1 MSKILLIDGS
11 NYLFRAFHALP
22 PLTTRRGEPTG
33 AIKGFHSMLNTVR
46 GIVKPDYVAC
56 VFDAPGRNF
65 RHDMF
70 PEYKAN
76 RPPMPDEL
84 RVQIEPIFELVRL
97 MGIPL
102 IQVAGVEA
110 DDVLATLACRAKKQG
125 MDVMIAT
132 GDKDMAQLVDDK
144 VTLINTMTRS
154 VYDRDGVFEKY
165 GVYPERII
173 DYLAL
178 MGDKVDNVPGINKC
192 GPKTAAK
199 WIAQYGD
206 LESIK
211 AHANEIGGKIGEYL
225 RQGLPFLDVAKA
237 LVTINCEAPVDEE
250 PEALIVREPDGEA
263 LDAFFVRWEIRS
275 GVRKAAAVARSM
287 AQPAMEVKEPGS
299 VTVNAQGD
307 LFALM
312 PEAVPAQEVVAVSD
326 VGDWTVCADETAL
339 RRLAERLAG
348 LADQTLPVALAVLTE
363 RTHFM
368 SDVTVG
374 LGIAVTALERY
385 YIPVRHVGGGNAT
398 PEVVRTLL
406 GEWFAGPCPKVCHDA
421 KYVRHVLS
429 NDGLTLGGVLHDTM
443 LMSYVIEA
451 HLKHDIERLAAR
463 YCASAVPS
471 EDDYLGK
478 GASRRNVMQ
487 EPIEAVAGYL
497 TQQAAVIRTV
507 AAVLLVQLPDDSEL
521 GRLYAQMELPV
532 SRVLWEMERTGVLV
546 DPSMLNEQSEALSR
560 GIAALEEDIY
570 AMAGKR
576 FNIASPK
583 QLSDV
588 LFNQMGLPPKGKKLA
603 SGAYSTGEEV
613 LSELA
618 LDFPMPKKIL
628 EFRRLSKLKST
639 YTDKLPQL
647 LNAVDARIHTTFGQ
661 ATAVTGRLASS
672 EPNLQNIPVRTEE
685 GRRVREAFVAP
696 KGCRI
701 VSADYSQIELRIM
714 AHISGDEGLLKAFAL
729 GHDVH
734 RATAAEVFGVE
745 LDAVTSDQRRMA
757 KVINFGLIYG
767 MSAWGLRQNLGVE
780 KNVAEHYIAQY
791 FARYPAVAKYME
803 TTKRLA
809 RQNGYVQTAF
819 GRRLWLPD
827 IMSTRVPVRNAAER
841 AAINAPMQG
850 TAADLIKK
858 AMIDVRDWLIVNA
871 KRSRLVLQVHDELI
885 LEVPEDEV
893 DEICRE
899 VPRLM
904 AQVADLKVPL
914 IAEVG
919 VADNWEAA
927 H

>member
-211 AHANEIGGKIGEYL
+211 AHAEEIGGKIGEYL

-237 LVTINCEAPVDEE
+237 LVTINCEAPVEEE

-275 GVRKAAAVARSM
+275 GVRKAAAVARSV
-287 AQPAMEVKEPGS
+287 AQPAMEVKEPRS
-299 VTVNAQGD
+299 LTVNAQGD

-312 PEAVPAQEVVAVSD
+312 PEAVPSQEVVAVSD

-348 LADQTLPVALAVLTE
+348 LADQTLPVALAVLTD

-398 PEVVRTLL
+398 SEVVRALL

-429 NDGLTLGGVLHDTM
+429 NDGLTLGGVVHDTM

-521 GRLYAQMELPV
+521 GRLYAEMELPV

-546 DPSMLNEQSEALSR
+546 DPSMLNEQSQALSQ

-628 EFRRLSKLKST
+628 EYRRLSKLKST

-791 FARYPAVAKYME
+791 FARYPAVARYME

-858 AMIDVRDWLIVNA
+858 AMIDVRDWLIANA

>member
-211 AHANEIGGKIGEYL
+211 AHAEEIGGKIGEYL

-237 LVTINCEAPVDEE
+237 LVTINCEAPVEEE

-275 GVRKAAAVARSM
+275 GVRKAAAVARSV
-287 AQPAMEVKEPGS
+287 AQPAMEVKEPRS

-312 PEAVPAQEVVAVSD
+312 PEAVPSQEVVAVSD

-339 RRLAERLAG
+339 RRLAERLTG
-348 LADQTLPVALAVLTE
+348 LADQTLPVALAVLTD

-385 YIPVRHVGGGNAT
+385 YIPVRHIGGGNAT
-398 PEVVRTLL
+398 SEAVRALL

-429 NDGLTLGGVLHDTM
+429 NDGLTLGGVVHDTM

-521 GRLYAQMELPV
+521 GRLYAEMELPV

-546 DPSMLNEQSEALSR
+546 DPSMLNEQSQALSQ

-791 FARYPAVAKYME
+791 FARYPAVARYME

-858 AMIDVRDWLIVNA
+858 AMIDVSDWLIANA

>member
-211 AHANEIGGKIGEYL
+211 AHAEEIGGKIGEYL

-287 AQPAMEVKEPGS
+287 AQPAMEVKEPGR

-398 PEVVRTLL
+398 PEVVRALL

-521 GRLYAQMELPV
+521 GRVYAQMELPV

-696 KGCRI
+696 KGYRI

-791 FARYPAVAKYME
+791 FARYPAVARYME

-858 AMIDVRDWLIVNA
+858 AMIDVRDWLIANA